1 MFPKY
6 PPPEQKSVDVGK
18 KNAYAQSYPKG
29 FVLLVEEFLMKHT
42 LFLCLLPL
50 FAVGCRLDSGSLP
63 LGEGD
68 TLRVT
73 TPTAATDSLRGK
85 RLLPKAMTA
94 AERRKAKEII
104 QSEPVLLSSMYSS
117 APTGNV
123 RVPAEFEPMEG
134 VLVRAAND
142 ETMDEFFGNMIK
154 GIIQA
159 GAIPYLV
166 YANDTDKEEII
177 QYTLTPKGIA
187 TSQVQWIQNSIDAFW
202 SRDYGPWHVY
212 VDGKRAIVDTKY
224 YPTRTFDDA
233 ISAKL
238 GPLWGDNVY
247 KAHLYTEGGNFM
259 SDGKGTCWT
268 STGIFEFN
276 NLSPEQLS
284 TLYARYL
291 GCKKTYTPKPLYQEG
306 TTHLDMFSKILNEE
320 VIIVAQSNAGWG
332 ASSQEIASL
341 EDAAKYYAS
350 NTNAEGKPF
359 KVVRIPMFF
368 KDTDDGRVYYAYTNS
383 TIVNK
388 TVLVPLYGLS
398 TDDAA
403 LKVYRDQMSGYNVV
417 GVAGGQD
424 IIPWGGSV
432 HCTTMQIPAKTTT
445 NPDGKGAMVSD
456 VQRGT
461 LRQNEWK
468 IFGPYAVSGG
478 DLKAKIEGSGD
489 VDLYVW
495 KDQPKEQITSG
506 NFACSPYEEG
516 SFETCSVAGPG
527 SFFVGVQSAV
537 DSSEFTL
544 MVEYHKK

>member
-1 MFPKY
+1 
-6 PPPEQKSVDVGK
+6 
-18 KNAYAQSYPKG
+18 
-29 FVLLVEEFLMKHT
+29 MKRY

-50 FAVGCRLDSGSLP
+50 FAVACHLDNNTRP

-68 TLRVT
+68 SLQT
-73 TPTAATDSLRGK
+73 TPTPTPAPASTRGK
-85 RLLPKAMTA
+85 HLLPKAMTA
-94 AERRKAKEII
+94 AERRKAKEST
-104 QSEPVLLSSMYSS
+104 QNEPVLLSIYSS

-123 RVPAEFEPMEG
+123 RVPAEYEPMEG
-134 VLVRAAND
+134 VLVRSAND

-159 GAIPYLV
+159 GAMPYLV
-166 YANDTDKEEII
+166 YSNETDKSEIT
-177 QYTLTPKGIA
+177 QYTLAPKGIA
-187 TSQVQWIQNSIDAFW
+187 ANQVKWIQNSIDAFW
-202 SRDYGPWHVY
+202 ARDYGPWHVY
-212 VDGKRAIVDTKY
+212 VDGKRAIVDVKY

-233 ISAKL
+233 ISVKL
-238 GPLWGDNVY
+238 GPQWGDNVH

-268 STGIFEFN
+268 STGIFESN
-276 NLSPEQLS
+276 NLSPDQLAK
-284 TLYARYL
+284 LYARYL

-306 TTHLDMFSKILNEE
+306 TTHIDMYSKLLNDE
-320 VIIVAQSNAGWG
+320 VIIVAESNAGWG

-341 EDAAKYYAS
+341 EEAAKYYAS
-350 NTNAEGKPF
+350 NTNVEGKPF

-368 KDTDDGRVYYAYTNS
+368 KNTDDGRVYYAYTNS

-388 TVLVPLYGLS
+388 SVLVPLYGLS

-403 LKVYRDQMSGYNVV
+403 LKVYRDQMPGYNVV
-417 GVAGGQD
+417 GIAGGQD

-432 HCTTMQIPAKTTT
+432 HCTTMQIPTKTTT
-445 NPDGKGAMVSD
+445 NPGDKGAATSD

-468 IFGPYAVSGG
+468 IFGPYAVSMGE
-478 DLKAKIEGSGD
+478 LNAKLEGSGD

-495 KDQPKEQITSG
+495 KDQTKEQLTSG

-527 SFFVGVQSAV
+527 SFFVGVQGAV
-537 DSSEFTL
+537 ASSDFTL
-544 MVEYHKK
+544 TVEYHKK